1 MTALDLELSRR
12 LASLRERGL
21 ERALTLPAGVD
32 FASNDYLGLA
42 GDPAL
47 LAGVRR
53 RIEHAD
59 REGEA
64 AFSPAARLLRGTTAA
79 HLALERRLAR
89 FKGQEAAL
97 LFPSGYQANVGLLSA
112 LLGPADRAISDA
124 QNHASIIDGLRL
136 SGCTKVVVP
145 HLDLAALAGAL
156 AVPHVGGR
164 TVVVVESLYSMDG
177 DLAPLGAI
185 AALCGEAGA
194 DLVVDDA
201 HATGLYGGERASG
214 WVEAGGLETR
224 VAAVVTTFGKALG
237 VAGACVSGSRTLI
250 DLLVIS
256 SRGFVF
262 TTAQTPLWMWSID
275 AALDCLEADRGRAR
289 RARELADRLRS
300 RLRASGLDTLAS
312 AGPIVPV
319 VLGDNRRALAAAAA
333 VQARGFDVRA
343 VRPPTVAPGT
353 ARLRLSVHA
362 DRTVEEI
369 DALAAVVVDTCA
381 ATAVAASD
389 SCAATAEA
397 APPVVVAV
405 AGDERR

>member
-289 RARELADRLRS
+289 RARETAVSSSGIGPRHAGERRPDRPR
-300 RLRASGLDTLAS
+300 RPGRQPARARRGGR
-312 AGPIVPV
+312 GP
-319 VLGDNRRALAAAAA
+319 G
-333 VQARGFDVRA
+333 
-343 VRPPTVAPGT
+343 
-353 ARLRLSVHA
+353 ARLRRARRPPA
-362 DRTVEEI
+362 DRRPGHR
-369 DALAAVVVDTCA
+369 APAAVGARRPDGGG
-381 ATAVAASD
+381 D
-389 SCAATAEA
+389 RR
-397 APPVVVAV
+397 
-405 AGDERR
+405 AGRCGR